1 VNQALFGFCKAVV
14 DMFVGGF
21 QVIVFYHMFRIT
33 KNVGRCQFVCIIFW
47 FWCSKHICHAA
58 NFLVLVQQKVQLCC
72 YFCLFESLGVYMVAL
87 WFMYWSLWHIF
98 GRKFWYFICSP
109 CHWLTLC
116 GVLFLSST

>member
-14 DMFVGGF
+14 DMFAGGF

-58 NFLVLVQQKVQLCC
+58 NFLVLVVFWC
-72 YFCLFESLGVYMVAL
+72 S
-87 WFMYWSLWHIF
+87 
-98 GRKFWYFICSP
+98 RKFSFAVIFVCLSP
-109 CHWLTLC
+109 WVCTWLLYGSC
-116 GVLFLSST
+116 IGLYGISLAENFGILFARLAIG